1 MQNDIDLV
9 IEKGIERISKALNL
23 NGIGWEYAIIDENT
37 PQKLVESNLMAYDH
51 QSRSIIIN
59 PQIWAILEG
68 YGQDEMTTIFLLLSN
83 IAHELRHAW
92 QYNQVKYMKVL
103 AENVPY
109 GVAGVDYAAQIHE
122 IDAYAFQE
130 AFLKYCFNDRTF
142 ILDIDK
148 SINDVVIT
156 SIHDRSKELY
166 DMYKGEF

>member
-1 MQNDIDLV
+1 MFTQNVL
-9 IEKGIERISKALNL
+9 IEFGIKLFSRILELPEIKY
-23 NGIGWEYAIIDENT
+23 EYAVVDSKTSTEVANSI
-37 PQKLVESNLMAYDH
+37 LMAYDH
-51 QSRSIIIN
+51 NSSSVIVN
-59 PQIWAILEG
+59 PLIREIYDGFG
-68 YGQDEMTTIFLLLSN
+68 YDDALISVLILSN

-130 AFLKYCFNDRTF
+130 AFLKHYFDDVEF

-156 SIHDRSKELY
+156 SIHDKSKELY
-166 DMYKGEF
+166 QTYKSKF

>member
-9 IEKGIERISKALNL
+9 IEKGIERISKTLNL
-23 NGIGWEYAIIDENT
+23 NGIGWEYAIIDENVS
-37 PQKLVESNLMAYDH
+37 QKLIESILMAYDH

-92 QYNQVKYMKVL
+92 QHNQVKYMKVL

>member
-23 NGIGWEYAIIDENT
+23 SGITWEYAIVDEQT
-37 PQKLVESNLMAYDH
+37 PENLLKTILMAYDN

-130 AFLKYCFNDRTF
+130 TFLKYCFNDRTF